1 MHILYLQNSCIF
13 RTRIF
18 VCWNLISRSIPK
30 RILFVLSTF
39 VPHFRFWFIL
49 QYYTLPLTFPLFL
62 LHSGA
67 GKAGSEKGAGAG
79 TAGGGPGP
87 SGQKAETV
95 ILSKNALDNGEVL
108 HFFLEF
114 LQLASL

>member
-1 MHILYLQNSCIF
+1 MLEFNIKIHTEEDFCFVYSCPSLSIF
-13 RTRIF
+13 LKTPLDRK
-18 VCWNLISRSIPK
+18 CK
-30 RILFVLSTF
+30 
-39 VPHFRFWFIL
+39 
-49 QYYTLPLTFPLFL
+49 YYTLPLTFPLFL